1 MVSCLVDLLSINTA
15 SLSTEKESERVSLF
29 FVNTNINIYTTERN
43 KLWFSPLEVR
53 DDWIIISQ
61 KNVIMID
68 DRQCLTFY
76 VTRSKYFLCFW
87 PVSLYTQSQLLVIE
101 EVSYVFF

>member
-1 MVSCLVDLLSINTA
+1 MVSCLVGLLSINTA

-68 DRQCLTFY
+68 DRQCLMFY